1 MNEGSLIAPISSLHR
16 YLTEANDSIL
26 SQLNNDGASDLAGA
40 NSETNSDNMGEL
52 RNSHVTTTA
61 NNKQQ

>member
-16 YLTEANDSIL
+16 YLAEANDSIL
-26 SQLNNDGASDLAGA
+26 SQMNNDGTSDLAGA
-40 NSETNSDNMGEL
+40 NSETNLDNPSEL

-61 NNKQQ
+61 NSKQQ

>member
-16 YLTEANDSIL
+16 YLIEANDSIL
-26 SQLNNDGASDLAGA
+26 SQINNDGASDFAGA
-40 NSETNSDNMGEL
+40 DSEKDLDNPSEL
-52 RNSHVTTTA
+52 RNNHITTTA